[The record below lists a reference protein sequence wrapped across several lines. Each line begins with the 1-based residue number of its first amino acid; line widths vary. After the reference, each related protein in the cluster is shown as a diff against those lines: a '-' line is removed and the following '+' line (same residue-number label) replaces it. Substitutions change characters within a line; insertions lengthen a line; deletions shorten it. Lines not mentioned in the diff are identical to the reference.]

1 MQRRLASL
9 GERKPISR
17 KQEIDWKSQREQA
30 KDHSDYLSRN
40 NSHNVLMNEDSDSQP
55 PSLEVKRKSFQVKR
69 GPRLYELMAK
79 KAIEIK
85 RSEEQRINE
94 ILK

>member
-1 MQRRLASL
+1 
-9 GERKPISR
+9 
-17 KQEIDWKSQREQA
+17 
-30 KDHSDYLSRN
+30 
-40 NSHNVLMNEDSDSQP
+40 MNEDSDSQTP
-55 PSLEVKRKSFQVKR
+55 NLEVKRKSFQVKR
-69 GPRLYELMAK
+69 GPRLYELMAN